1 MLGSLNRSRSSS
13 SSEGSCKIKSSSS
26 ARISCLVRKSTSF
39 LFWLLHS
46 CIMSSCSSISARV
59 TVCLSSRVSMWLT
72 ARVLYFQNMVAT
84 GASDRAL
91 VCNSAQRLVM
101 SKVVKQATAEPDKS
115 VARNQTGLDA
125 LKGCSLLAPI
135 AKQVAR
141 DQRCKKYTST
151 EKSISV

>member
-1 MLGSLNRSRSSS
+1 MAREGKDRQTCGTSQVITSLAMLGSLNLSRSSS
-13 SSEGSCKIKSSSS
+13 SSEGSCRIKSSNS

-84 GASDRAL
+84 GASYRAL

-101 SKVVKQATAEPDKS
+101 SKWS
-115 VARNQTGLDA
+115 NR
-125 LKGCSLLAPI
+125 
-135 AKQVAR
+135 
-141 DQRCKKYTST
+141 QRLSQTST
-151 EKSISV
+151 LQLTELDLVH